1 MGLVD
6 LSFWSGAKHKPT
18 SISEAPVGASFMI
31 TGTTTVYRVPV
42 NAPSENWVNLT
53 DAQIQKSLKV
63 ADELLE
69 FYNSHSNAFEPLKA
83 V

>member
-1 MGLVD
+1 
-6 LSFWSGAKHKPT
+6 
-18 SISEAPVGASFMI
+18 MI